1 MKNKLILS
9 LLGFLCVNAY
19 SMTAEENKL
28 FMAQAKKD
36 LARSFPGLAQES
48 LPLPDGGAVVVPK
61 SHFKMATP
69 LRAKQDLMAAELKQ
83 NGFVKS
89 FSTRAQF
96 LIALPNTLDGHYNKF
111 AGNNDVT
118 STHMRRSPE
127 MIEFAFEMPSATAS
141 DAEEIYGYAP
151 IGNYVHKEESYNK
164 KEGWTQ
170 GIEFFKND
178 QSVCA
183 YTVNAIKLTHAA
195 SNISEDVATYLV
207 NKKITTLFA
216 EGNDASGYIYVVRWF
231 DDEYFRV
238 MECADLK
245 FDHKI
250 MEKTINMAINAD
262 KA

>member
-1 MKNKLILS
+1 MNKKLLLS
-9 LLGFLCVNAY
+9 LLGILCINAY

-36 LARSFPGLAQES
+36 LARSFPTLAQEG
-48 LPLPDGGAVVVPK
+48 LPLPDGGAIVVPRA
-61 SHFKMATP
+61 HFKMVAP
-69 LRAKQDLMAAELKQ
+69 LRAKQDSMAKELKN
-83 NGFVKS
+83 NGFVKA

-96 LIALPNTLDGHYNKF
+96 LIALPNTLEDHYHKF
-111 AGNNDVT
+111 IGNDNVT

-127 MIEFAFEMPSATAS
+127 MIQFAFDMPSASAS

-151 IGNYVHKEESYNK
+151 MGNYVHKEESYNK

-216 EGNDASGYIYVVRWF
+216 EGNEASGYIYVVRWF
-231 DDEYFRV
+231 DDQYFRV

-250 MEKTINMAINAD
+250 MEKTIQMAINAD